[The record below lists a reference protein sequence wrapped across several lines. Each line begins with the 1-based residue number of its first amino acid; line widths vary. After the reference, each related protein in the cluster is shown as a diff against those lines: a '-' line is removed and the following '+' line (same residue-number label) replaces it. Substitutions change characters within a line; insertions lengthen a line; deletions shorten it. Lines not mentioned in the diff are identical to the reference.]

1 MKRKI
6 LLVLSL
12 CLLFINEVKARNY
25 MPYPVVFVHGFASD
39 ADTWKTSHSGLVKYF
54 SDKFDYETKTTFV
67 NSQFFRFVD
76 YSNDNKANGVLNE
89 IPLDKLRQQ
98 IDGPITAEDP
108 FGGVLTQLQHDF
120 GTNAPDKVI
129 LVCHSMG
136 GLVTRALLKKDETP
150 KFTGSTTSMLDKPLG
165 YYRGCIDKIIFIGT
179 PHRGSPFASASWLIA
194 TKENAEINFE
204 IASVESEIFNE
215 TDYGRKIAL
224 SFLRDNLRK
233 VQASNTEIINFAYS
247 YLDVDMYGASIEQMR
262 VPENV
267 TDKLSVTGEFG
278 SILEQREII
287 TSYSADTTF
296 LVDYNNITANIA
308 ANISRVIYST
318 SKPIPLPTPF
328 NNYDIPNL
336 NLVELLELEDAPVLP
351 LPITYGVL
359 NDADRQFT
367 FPDNSQNTL
376 ENLRNEQGDGVVT
389 TDSQLGVYFSSCT
402 KINAF
407 HTNET
412 DEFEPILK
420 FLDEQKPA
428 IVITDSA
435 GGLLPDNCV
444 TNNPDLNI
452 KIIKCTERTG
462 FCGIQKI
469 ILYKDT
475 VNSVPYDSNT
485 LNGELEY
492 VYKLKDEIYH
502 SPWEPILPNGRYY
515 IKAIDMAGNESEV
528 RTFTIDTA
536 PPSVAIT
543 EPSNNYTYNL
553 NIINPGISIKW
564 NASDNI
570 KLDKVVI
577 TLNGPQG
584 RTKTEEISLST
595 PTYNWSTSFSFESN
609 EIGSWIAKATAY
621 DLTGNRNSTNDI
633 NFNVVIS
640 TYDNGTGS
648 GAGGDGG
655 SGTTNPYNRD
665 TDGDGLNDALEQQL
679 GTDPN
684 KADTDGGGLNDGAEI
699 AQGKNPFDPSD
710 DDKEPYIKITNPHNG
725 DIFNTDTV
733 GVSGEADSQS
743 SAKIKKITV
752 NGKDFEITPAPELEF
767 SGEVEVGEGS
777 NVRITATSIDEDGNS
792 HTASVYIKVDK
803 TPPSVYVYPS
813 GNVVGRIQFIT
824 IFIKNGVE
832 VGRTV
837 TYEDRKV
844 VFSGQWYDS
853 ISGIDI
859 SGVNF
864 TGPAAAQEITESYA
878 KGSAILE
885 LGQHTVSAT
894 ITDKAGNIASK
905 NSLFNVIEETIINTV
920 FIPEEPDDNESV
932 SYLPLKTENTITETS
947 GSGIV
952 VLANG
957 FAPYIKELITNT
969 TSAEYILIREI
980 GELTVERYP
989 ILVIPSGGL
998 NGVSNSNTF
1007 KQKLVDYVNSGGTII
1022 CFTQQ
1027 HGYDFAI
1034 LPGNISGYGYQED
1047 QLCQSNSVYINEI
1060 SPIFNGQTRPNLDC
1074 NVDGYFVSYPTTTKV
1089 LLNRTKNN
1097 MPCMIEYDISAMAG
1111 LSDSGIVQGGK
1122 VIVTTL
1128 YSDFSY
1134 AQGSLS
1140 SEERTL
1146 IHSLITY
1153 AKDPTTEA
1161 TQSLMLAQPVEGIT
1175 YSVQAPSQL
1184 LLEGQ
1189 DATFTLIINNTTSED
1204 KTFNIVAE
1212 MVHIS
1217 KDEVGTYT
1225 IPANTQVEIPF
1236 TLTNIRSLYFNG
1248 NTVWHLYVR
1257 MYDLGGGLVGT
1268 CEIGGTVIKPY
1279 CEVNIQT
1286 EQKQYYQNDTVN
1298 FGITLNNTA
1307 FGTYFGEMTT
1317 KVLDSNNNNIY
1328 QVTANYDFS
1337 ASTSIANNYSFTLP
1351 SNAVE
1356 GPYIIVC
1363 EANRGIDTEDVVAAG
1378 STYFEV
1384 PKTKIAIPVTLP
1396 TTFVPN
1402 ATNTVTY
1409 NITNSEGDKT
1419 ANGNIT
1425 INLKNPDNTIIYTE
1439 TKSFS
1444 ITPNTNTPIQF
1455 NIPIGD
1461 IQFGN
1466 YKLEAT
1472 ATYDGTTVTATNILP
1487 SNATVT
1493 ANFNKTQYAI
1503 RENLGM
1509 NVTVYGGGKFQQ
1521 SNLKLITQ
1529 ISALDYT
1536 DEETIAELLP
1546 GQSVQYNY
1554 TIPIPETVGAGS
1566 YSAIVRLMGPPAGG
1580 GGSEIQKIYNF
1591 TVLPAKLGIVKAG
1604 DSLPANGLVA
1614 GGEGLGISYTA
1625 GQTANIQIQ
1634 NTGGVDGQWDYV
1646 LRLYND
1652 EELPIYE
1659 KQGTTLVLT
1668 AGERGEGLGIG
1679 ENYQEIFFEL
1689 SNQLKNGS
1697 YRIELNGI
1705 ETTTGKLAF
1714 DYKRFMISGLE
1725 ASVTVNT
1732 NKEIYKTNE
1741 NINISAMAG
1750 LSDSGIVQGG
1760 LVDAKAAVKVY
1771 SAAPGWENIMHD
1783 KMIYNIA
1790 KDPDNKTIWFAT
1802 DGGLICF
1809 DTTTL
1814 KMEKYTTAE
1823 GLPCNDLRAVAVD
1836 ENDIYIAGEDPTRHM
1851 NRFLFARYNKITRQS
1866 EILLYFGGNQ
1876 QIMLINTANAVWIK
1890 DDYETYSGN
1899 LRKYDKTTK
1908 IVKIYG
1914 ACDGICYDGQDL
1926 WVSST
1931 GHIHRY
1937 NTVTDSFNT
1946 ISTVP
1951 KAYLEMVAE
1960 GQYIWAY
1967 ANVISYGGTSDRY
1980 TDIYR
1985 YNKNTGISELVKQ
1998 DLHLG
2003 NGCYE
2008 RPGRMAIDYGRI
2020 YICNAYGDRGL
2031 VWYDTVT
2038 GTDGDFHNVINSIL
2052 DVCADTNN
2060 LWVGTY
2066 TGIYRYEK
2074 NYQWQNY
2081 SQLEGLSDNSACG
2094 ITLNDKYIWVELY
2107 NYDPYYNN
2115 RTSTIEKFDR
2125 KTNQWLGRVRMPYNN
2140 KVYSMYPHTSNEE
2153 LWLGT
2158 DQGLYILYN
2167 TSNTLSKAY
2176 LPEDLIVYDIKK
2188 DVEGI
2193 WLACDSKIFKYQQ
2206 VNNQW
2211 QTYNVPTGYNIMKLQ
2226 TDGRYIWA
2234 AGGYANGEFS
2244 NIYRYDREE
2253 NSWATIMSN
2262 IRGVDIYVDK
2272 PDEMAKWLKEKGIGT
2287 RRIYPSIH
2295 TQEAYNVSVH
2305 CPNAELAAKRGLWLP
2320 SSVQLKDEQ
2329 IDRVTE
2335 NIGEFFEQNFI

>member
-1 MKRKI
+1 MLKKI
-6 LLVLSL
+6 ILIISFCLLVTTISRAS
-12 CLLFINEVKARNY
+12 EY
-25 MPYPVVFVHGFASD
+25 MPYPVIFVHGIGSSK
-39 ADTWKTSHSGLVKYF
+39 DTWQTSHSNLVKYY
-54 SDKFDYETKTTFV
+54 SSKFGFETKNTFV

-76 YSNDNKANGVLNE
+76 YSDDNKANGD
-89 IPLDKLRQQ
+89 ITDKPVKKLIYQ
-98 IDGPITAEDP
+98 IDAPVTPEDP
-108 FGGVLTQLQHDF
+108 IGGVLTQLKNDF

-136 GLVTRALLKKDETP
+136 GLVTRSLLKQDETP
-150 KFTGSTTSMLDKPLG
+150 KFNGSTTSMLDKPLR

-179 PHRGSPFASASWLIA
+179 PHKGSPFATAMWIM
-194 TKENAEINFE
+194 KEE
-204 IASVESEIFNE
+204 
-215 TDYGRKIAL
+215 K
-224 SFLRDNLRK
+224 
-233 VQASNTEIINFAYS
+233 QPIINELNRINMVIQSGGYS
-247 YLDVDMYGASIEQMR
+247 GGELESIKDLRATWQAIQNANNDVIRFFKDPKAFGVIDLPFSVDAEGEAVEQLRVASDVSSNLTAIGINSGYSTTT
-262 VPENV
+262 V
-267 TDKLSVTGEFG
+267 
-278 SILEQREII
+278 I
-287 TSYSADTTF
+287 TVQYNGVTTF
-296 LVDYNNITANIA
+296 LETSNNNLSTFSTERTRIIHGKHSATLMFPSVGLGIDFVALTKLDVPLLVGFHEDPDPEKA
-308 ANISRVIYST
+308 QRVYSGF
-318 SKPIPLPTPF
+318 S
-328 NNYDIPNL
+328 
-336 NLVELLELEDAPVLP
+336 
-351 LPITYGVL
+351 YG
-359 NDADRQFT
+359 
-367 FPDNSQNTL
+367 NSIQDLDDSN
-376 ENLRNEQGDGVVT
+376 GDGIVT

-402 KINAF
+402 KVDKF
-407 HTNET
+407 HI
-412 DEFEPILK
+412 DEPDQWFEILK

-435 GGLLPDNCV
+435 GGLLPDGCV

-528 RTFTIDTA
+528 RTFTIDTT

-1047 QLCQSNSVYINEI
+1047 QLCQSNSVYINEV
-1060 SPIFNGQTRPNLDC
+1060 SPIFNGQSRPNLDC

-1089 LLNRTKNN
+1089 LLRRTKNN
-1097 MPCMIEYDISAMAG
+1097 MPCLIEYTVNSIQNT
-1111 LSDSGIVQGGK
+1111 VGGR
-1122 VIVTTL
+1122 IIATTL

-1439 TKSFS
+1439 TQVFIISPQQ
-1444 ITPNTNTPIQF
+1444 TTPIQF

-1487 SNATVT
+1487 CNATVT

-1509 NVTVYGGGKFQQ
+1509 NVT
-1521 SNLKLITQ
+1521 
-1529 ISALDYT
+1529 
-1536 DEETIAELLP
+1536 
-1546 GQSVQYNY
+1546 
-1554 TIPIPETVGAGS
+1554 
-1566 YSAIVRLMGPPAGG
+1566 R
-1580 GGSEIQKIYNF
+1580 
-1591 TVLPAKLGIVKAG
+1591 
-1604 DSLPANGLVA
+1604 
-1614 GGEGLGISYTA
+1614 
-1625 GQTANIQIQ
+1625 
-1634 NTGGVDGQWDYV
+1634 
-1646 LRLYND
+1646 
-1652 EELPIYE
+1652 
-1659 KQGTTLVLT
+1659 
-1668 AGERGEGLGIG
+1668 
-1679 ENYQEIFFEL
+1679 
-1689 SNQLKNGS
+1689 
-1697 YRIELNGI
+1697 
-1705 ETTTGKLAF
+1705 
-1714 DYKRFMISGLE
+1714 
-1725 ASVTVNT
+1725 
-1732 NKEIYKTNE
+1732 
-1741 NINISAMAG
+1741 
-1750 LSDSGIVQGG
+1750 
-1760 LVDAKAAVKVY
+1760 
-1771 SAAPGWENIMHD
+1771 
-1783 KMIYNIA
+1783 
-1790 KDPDNKTIWFAT
+1790 
-1802 DGGLICF
+1802 
-1809 DTTTL
+1809 
-1814 KMEKYTTAE
+1814 
-1823 GLPCNDLRAVAVD
+1823 
-1836 ENDIYIAGEDPTRHM
+1836 
-1851 NRFLFARYNKITRQS
+1851 
-1866 EILLYFGGNQ
+1866 
-1876 QIMLINTANAVWIK
+1876 MLI
-1890 DDYETYSGN
+1890 
-1899 LRKYDKTTK
+1899 
-1908 IVKIYG
+1908 
-1914 ACDGICYDGQDL
+1914 
-1926 WVSST
+1926 
-1931 GHIHRY
+1931 
-1937 NTVTDSFNT
+1937 
-1946 ISTVP
+1946 
-1951 KAYLEMVAE
+1951 
-1960 GQYIWAY
+1960 
-1967 ANVISYGGTSDRY
+1967 
-1980 TDIYR
+1980 
-1985 YNKNTGISELVKQ
+1985 
-1998 DLHLG
+1998 
-2003 NGCYE
+2003 
-2008 RPGRMAIDYGRI
+2008 
-2020 YICNAYGDRGL
+2020 
-2031 VWYDTVT
+2031 
-2038 GTDGDFHNVINSIL
+2038 
-2052 DVCADTNN
+2052 
-2060 LWVGTY
+2060 
-2066 TGIYRYEK
+2066 
-2074 NYQWQNY
+2074 
-2081 SQLEGLSDNSACG
+2081 
-2094 ITLNDKYIWVELY
+2094 
-2107 NYDPYYNN
+2107 
-2115 RTSTIEKFDR
+2115 
-2125 KTNQWLGRVRMPYNN
+2125 
-2140 KVYSMYPHTSNEE
+2140 
-2153 LWLGT
+2153 
-2158 DQGLYILYN
+2158 
-2167 TSNTLSKAY
+2167 
-2176 LPEDLIVYDIKK
+2176 
-2188 DVEGI
+2188 
-2193 WLACDSKIFKYQQ
+2193 
-2206 VNNQW
+2206 
-2211 QTYNVPTGYNIMKLQ
+2211 
-2226 TDGRYIWA
+2226 
-2234 AGGYANGEFS
+2234 
-2244 NIYRYDREE
+2244 
-2253 NSWATIMSN
+2253 
-2262 IRGVDIYVDK
+2262 
-2272 PDEMAKWLKEKGIGT
+2272 
-2287 RRIYPSIH
+2287 
-2295 TQEAYNVSVH
+2295 
-2305 CPNAELAAKRGLWLP
+2305 
-2320 SSVQLKDEQ
+2320 
-2329 IDRVTE
+2329 
-2335 NIGEFFEQNFI
+2335 

>member
-1 MKRKI
+1 MRNKI
-6 LLVLSL
+6 FALLLLLPVLFNFL
-12 CLLFINEVKARNY
+12 NADNY
-25 MPYPVVFVHGFASD
+25 MPYPVLFVHGIGSKTG
-39 ADTWKTSHSGLVKYF
+39 TWDSTRKELKKYYDGRFGYPSGGNPNDILQEGTLYF
-54 SDKFDYETKTTFV
+54 PMVDYEVRNNGDITEIATEDKDTSIGGKSLKTRI
-67 NSQFFRFVD
+67 SKAISD
-76 YSNDNKANGVLNE
+76 YKALSGKPE
-89 IPLDKLRQQ
+89 ADC
-98 IDGPITAEDP
+98 
-108 FGGVLTQLQHDF
+108 
-120 GTNAPDKVI
+120 KVI

-136 GLVTRALLKKDETP
+136 GLVARSLLKQDETP
-150 KFTGSTTSMLDKPLG
+150 GSVAGKSILETDLD
-165 YYRGCIDKIIFIGT
+165 YYRNHIDKIIFIGT
-179 PHRGSPFASASWLIA
+179 PHRGSPFASGMYLLTKETATIEQAVNIGGEIA
-194 TKENAEINFE
+194 TAIYEAQINNQHDKARALQE
-204 IASVESEIFNE
+204 VSE
-215 TDYGRKIAL
+215 T
-224 SFLRDNLRK
+224 
-233 VQASNTEIINFAYS
+233 
-247 YLDVDMYGASIEQMR
+247 MYGAMISDQEIMYFFKEIAPVKLDAGSPAIHQL
-262 VPENV
+262 VADGNV
-267 TDKLSVTGEFG
+267 TANLTVWGRDPQSTREETWTITTSHLAEDAISQQDKLSIFYSSKT
-278 SILEQREII
+278 RII
-287 TSYSADTTF
+287 TGSAGPDT
-296 LVDYNNITANIA
+296 
-308 ANISRVIYST
+308 NISSISWEFFEVRDFVEMMKFEEIDLIIS
-318 SKPIPLPTPF
+318 PTGSGLASL
-328 NNYDIPNL
+328 YT
-336 NLVELLELEDAPVLP
+336 APSGGHKA
-351 LPITYGVL
+351 ISRSY
-359 NDADRQFT
+359 T
-367 FPDNSQNTL
+367 FPDTNNSIENFL
-376 ENLRNEQGDGVVT
+376 ENGLTDGMVPLA
-389 TDSQLGVYFSSCT
+389 SQTGVISDRPVQT
-402 KINAF
+402 VNVF
-407 HTNET
+407 HTSET

-435 GGLLPDNCV
+435 GGLLPDGCV
-444 TNNPDLNI
+444 TNNPDINI

-655 SGTTNPYNRD
+655 GGTTNPYNRD
-665 TDGDGLNDALEQQL
+665 TDGDGLSDAIEQQL

-777 NVRITATSIDEDGNS
+777 NVRIAATSIDEDGNS

-1047 QLCQSNSVYINEI
+1047 QLCQSNSVYINEV
-1060 SPIFNGQTRPNLDC
+1060 SPIFNGQSRPNLDC

-1089 LLNRTKNN
+1089 LLRRTKNN
-1097 MPCMIEYDISAMAG
+1097 MPCLIEYTVNSIQNT
-1111 LSDSGIVQGGK
+1111 VGGR
-1122 VIVTTL
+1122 IIATTL

-1140 SEERTL
+1140 SNERTL

-1153 AKDPTTEA
+1153 LKDPSTPA
-1161 TQSLMLAQPVEGIT
+1161 TQSLKLAQPIEGVSFSIQSPT
-1175 YSVQAPSQL
+1175 DVL
-1184 LLEGQ
+1184 VEGQ
-1189 DATFTLIINNTTSED
+1189 DITFNIIINNTTNED
-1204 KTFNIVAE
+1204 KIVRVE
-1212 MVHIS
+1212 QHWQYRNRSEIGIY
-1217 KDEVGTYT
+1217 EV
-1225 IPANTQVEIPF
+1225 PANGVRNVAYTV
-1236 TLTNIRSLYFNG
+1236 TNAHDYWNHTAWAFYVLLYDEN
-1248 NTVWHLYVR
+1248 NNL
-1257 MYDLGGGLVGT
+1257 
-1268 CEIGGTVIKPY
+1268 IG
-1279 CEVNIQT
+1279 ENNIQGRIYDTNCFMKIET
-1286 EQKQYYQNDTVN
+1286 EQKQYFANDTVEYTVN
-1298 FGITLNNTA
+1298 LTNKTPAYYN
-1307 FGTYFGEMTT
+1307 GEITT
-1317 KVLDSNNNNIY
+1317 KILDSNNQKISEI
-1328 QVTANYDFS
+1328 TELYDFTVS
-1337 ASTSIANNYSFTLP
+1337 SSIIKNYIFTLP
-1351 SNAVE
+1351 INASE
-1356 GPYIIVC
+1356 GPYIIISEVK
-1363 EANRGIDTEDVVAAG
+1363 RSDSDGIISTG

-1396 TTFVPN
+1396 TTFIPN

-1419 ANGNIT
+1419 ATGNIAIKLT
-1425 INLKNPDNTIIYTE
+1425 DPNNTQIHTE
-1439 TKSFS
+1439 TKGFS
-1444 ITPNTNTPIQF
+1444 IPPNTNTQIQF

-1580 GGSEIQKIYNF
+1580 GG
-1591 TVLPAKLGIVKAG
+1591 G
-1604 DSLPANGLVA
+1604 
-1614 GGEGLGISYTA
+1614 
-1625 GQTANIQIQ
+1625 
-1634 NTGGVDGQWDYV
+1634 
-1646 LRLYND
+1646 
-1652 EELPIYE
+1652 
-1659 KQGTTLVLT
+1659 
-1668 AGERGEGLGIG
+1668 
-1679 ENYQEIFFEL
+1679 
-1689 SNQLKNGS
+1689 
-1697 YRIELNGI
+1697 
-1705 ETTTGKLAF
+1705 
-1714 DYKRFMISGLE
+1714 
-1725 ASVTVNT
+1725 
-1732 NKEIYKTNE
+1732 
-1741 NINISAMAG
+1741 
-1750 LSDSGIVQGG
+1750 
-1760 LVDAKAAVKVY
+1760 
-1771 SAAPGWENIMHD
+1771 
-1783 KMIYNIA
+1783 
-1790 KDPDNKTIWFAT
+1790 
-1802 DGGLICF
+1802 
-1809 DTTTL
+1809 
-1814 KMEKYTTAE
+1814 
-1823 GLPCNDLRAVAVD
+1823 
-1836 ENDIYIAGEDPTRHM
+1836 
-1851 NRFLFARYNKITRQS
+1851 
-1866 EILLYFGGNQ
+1866 
-1876 QIMLINTANAVWIK
+1876 
-1890 DDYETYSGN
+1890 
-1899 LRKYDKTTK
+1899 
-1908 IVKIYG
+1908 
-1914 ACDGICYDGQDL
+1914 
-1926 WVSST
+1926 
-1931 GHIHRY
+1931 
-1937 NTVTDSFNT
+1937 
-1946 ISTVP
+1946 
-1951 KAYLEMVAE
+1951 
-1960 GQYIWAY
+1960 
-1967 ANVISYGGTSDRY
+1967 
-1980 TDIYR
+1980 
-1985 YNKNTGISELVKQ
+1985 
-1998 DLHLG
+1998 
-2003 NGCYE
+2003 
-2008 RPGRMAIDYGRI
+2008 
-2020 YICNAYGDRGL
+2020 
-2031 VWYDTVT
+2031 
-2038 GTDGDFHNVINSIL
+2038 
-2052 DVCADTNN
+2052 
-2060 LWVGTY
+2060 
-2066 TGIYRYEK
+2066 
-2074 NYQWQNY
+2074 
-2081 SQLEGLSDNSACG
+2081 
-2094 ITLNDKYIWVELY
+2094 
-2107 NYDPYYNN
+2107 
-2115 RTSTIEKFDR
+2115 
-2125 KTNQWLGRVRMPYNN
+2125 
-2140 KVYSMYPHTSNEE
+2140 
-2153 LWLGT
+2153 
-2158 DQGLYILYN
+2158 
-2167 TSNTLSKAY
+2167 
-2176 LPEDLIVYDIKK
+2176 
-2188 DVEGI
+2188 
-2193 WLACDSKIFKYQQ
+2193 
-2206 VNNQW
+2206 
-2211 QTYNVPTGYNIMKLQ
+2211 
-2226 TDGRYIWA
+2226 
-2234 AGGYANGEFS
+2234 
-2244 NIYRYDREE
+2244 
-2253 NSWATIMSN
+2253 
-2262 IRGVDIYVDK
+2262 
-2272 PDEMAKWLKEKGIGT
+2272 
-2287 RRIYPSIH
+2287 
-2295 TQEAYNVSVH
+2295 
-2305 CPNAELAAKRGLWLP
+2305 
-2320 SSVQLKDEQ
+2320 
-2329 IDRVTE
+2329 
-2335 NIGEFFEQNFI
+2335 